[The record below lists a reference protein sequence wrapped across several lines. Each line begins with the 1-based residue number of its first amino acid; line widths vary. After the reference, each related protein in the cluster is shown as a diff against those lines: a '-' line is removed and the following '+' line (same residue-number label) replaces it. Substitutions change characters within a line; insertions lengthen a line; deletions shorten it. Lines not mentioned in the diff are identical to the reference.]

1 MPIQKFPVEKQV
13 ELAGGKKLTVYGTC
27 RLPINISGWQETIT
41 AYVLDLNAE
50 FDVVLGL
57 DWMRKRKPSPDWD
70 TMMLT
75 LEHEGKVYLLVPF
88 PRRITSIDGE
98 PEWKLNTITLR
109 EAVKTLK
116 HPDVQAVLYYIRNL
130 EADADVDM
138 DGEVNAKADIPKT
151 AFNTR
156 NGNHE
161 FLVMPFGLTNAPA
174 TFQTLINKIFRSF
187 LNKFVIAYLDDIVIY
202 SNTYEEHV
210 QHLRQVLDLLRE
222 NQLYAKPHKCV
233 SPRVH
238 IRQWQKRPLALK
250 NRKRM
255 RMGS

>member
-1 MPIQKFPVEKQV
+1 
-13 ELAGGKKLTVYGTC
+13 
-27 RLPINISGWQETIT
+27 
-41 AYVLDLNAE
+41 
-50 FDVVLGL
+50 
-57 DWMRKRKPSPDWD
+57 
-70 TMMLT
+70 
-75 LEHEGKVYLLVPF
+75 VPF

-138 DGEVNAKADIPKT
+138 DGEVNAKADIRKT

-187 LNKFVIAYLDDIVIY
+187 STN
-202 SNTYEEHV
+202 S
-210 QHLRQVLDLLRE
+210 LLRTLTTLLFIQIHMRNMCNIYGKSKGSYQAVAKATAGAEESQKDE
-222 NQLYAKPHKCV
+222 NGIV
-233 SPRVH
+233 
-238 IRQWQKRPLALK
+238 
-250 NRKRM
+250 M
-255 RMGS
+255 